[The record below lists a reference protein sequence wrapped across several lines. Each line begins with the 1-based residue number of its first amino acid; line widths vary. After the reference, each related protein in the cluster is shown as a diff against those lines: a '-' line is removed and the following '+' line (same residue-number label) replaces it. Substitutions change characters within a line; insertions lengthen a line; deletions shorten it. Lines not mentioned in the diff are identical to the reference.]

1 MESSYA
7 QQQVQSPYFQQEVVD
22 SIIRRV
28 FSIEDI
34 TQGTTQQNFIYR
46 YRGHILGQDTAAVY
60 DQLASQLKPYNLTPL
75 FRWDGDRHSIELIKG
90 LPVPRAS
97 NSRVNL
103 LLGILTILSVI
114 FTGAVYSM
122 QTALPS
128 NPLQALLAILQNGWP
143 FALSISAILGA
154 HEFGHYIAGR
164 LHGVHLSLPY
174 FIPLPII
181 SPFGTMGAVINMKE
195 PPRNRRVLLDIGVAG
210 PLAGF
215 IVAVPVLLYGL
226 STSTV
231 SKLPIMINSGSGFNM
246 EGSSVI
252 YLLAKL
258 VVFGRLLPAPVT
270 TLGMSSVMYW
280 LSYFFT
286 GHPFPFGGLDVNL
299 NSVAWAGWA
308 GLLVTAMNL
317 VPAGQLDGGHM
328 LYVLVGRKIAT
339 KVRPVVLVTLV
350 LLGFVWN
357 GWWLWAVLI
366 FFLGRYYAEP
376 LDQITPLDNRRKIFA
391 ILALILFLLTFTPV
405 PLQII

>member
-1 MESSYA
+1 MDSSY
-7 QQQVQSPYFQQEVVD
+7 YQQEIVNTL
-22 SIIRRV
+22 IGRV
-28 FSIEDI
+28 FSIDDI
-34 TQGTTQQNFIYR
+34 TQGGAQQNFIYR
-46 YRGHILGQDTAAVY
+46 YRGHIRDQDTAAVY
-60 DQLASQLKPYNLTPL
+60 DQLTTQLKPYNLTPL

-90 LPVPRAS
+90 LPVPRPS
-97 NSRVNL
+97 NPWINAT
-103 LLGILTILSVI
+103 LGILTILSVI
-114 FTGAVYSM
+114 ITGAIYSM
-122 QTALPS
+122 QSPLPS
-128 NPLQALLAILQNGWP
+128 NPLLAVLAFLQNGWP
-143 FALSISAILGA
+143 YALSISAILGA

-195 PPRNRRVLLDIGVAG
+195 APRNRRILLDIGVAG

-226 STSTV
+226 SISTV
-231 SKLPIMINSGSGFNM
+231 SRLPNVINPGTGFNM
-246 EGSSVI
+246 EGSSII

-258 VVFGRLLPAPVT
+258 AVFGRLLPIPAT
-270 TLGMSSVMYW
+270 TLGMSPVMYW

-286 GHPFPFGGLDVNL
+286 GRPFPYGGMDVNL
-299 NSVAWAGWA
+299 SAVAWAGWA

-328 LYVLVGRKIAT
+328 LYVLVGRKVASRI
-339 KVRPVVLVTLV
+339 RPIILVALV

-376 LDQITPLDNRRKIFA
+376 LDQITTLDNRRKA
-391 ILALILFLLTFTPV
+391 LAVLALILFLLTFTPV
-405 PLQII
+405 PLQLI